1 MKQYKKYEDTPSRL
15 MSNDI
20 LSMIKAEHYEEAEE
34 YFNYLVEKKPYSKNG
49 TRLLEEIYWNLSNRR
64 GMLEHYDKW
73 CSSEPPH
80 HAAFILRGLYHKT
93 SAWYERGGGYAYT
106 VSDEGREL
114 FKKNLEL
121 AKDDLEKAY
130 SLNPDD
136 PNSASSMITVYMGL
150 RYEEDDMEKW
160 FQRAVTADPMAYDAY
175 SRKLLFLNPKWRGT
189 TEKHIQFAEYCYHN
203 APPKSIVYKI
213 MFDCLIGYSKK
224 AGNVK
229 RFFRKPQVRNTLND
243 IYKKVLKDYPNSTT
257 IRLDYAGI
265 QYKIGRIDDAI
276 RLLEE
281 VLKIEPDN
289 TSALFTR
296 ANIYL
301 NAGNFK
307 KAEPDYKK
315 VIESDPY
322 NTKVIS
328 KAHFWLGDIKRKQ
341 YRDFKKA
348 QEYYDKAIALYPKD
362 EDYYITRGFNRVM
375 MSHDF
380 KSALGDF
387 NKAIEI
393 NPRHIYANHYKAMCL
408 MELKRFDEAI
418 TNYQKT
424 LALIEKEVIKGD
436 AGELNQKEAESLK
449 RQINKRILRCQKNV
463 H

>member
-1 MKQYKKYEDTPSRL
+1 M
-15 MSNDI
+15 
-20 LSMIKAEHYEEAEE
+20 
-34 YFNYLVEKKPYSKNG
+34 
-49 TRLLEEIYWNLSNRR
+49 
-64 GMLEHYDKW
+64 
-73 CSSEPPH
+73 
-80 HAAFILRGLYHKT
+80 
-93 SAWYERGGGYAYT
+93 
-106 VSDEGREL
+106 
-114 FKKNLEL
+114 EL

-130 SLNPDD
+130 SLNPND
-136 PNSASSMITVYMGL
+136 PNSASSMIAVYMGL

-189 TEKHIQFAEYCYHN
+189 TEKHIQFAEYCYQN
-203 APPKSIVYKI
+203 SPRNSIVYKTL
-213 MFDCLIGYSKK
+213 FDCLSEYFKK
-224 AGNVK
+224 ATDLKKFYNKPYVK
-229 RFFRKPQVRNTLND
+229 NTFVD
-243 IYKKVLKDYPNSTT
+243 IYQKILKDYPNSTT

-265 QYKIGRIDDAI
+265 QYKIGQIDDAI

-296 ANIYL
+296 ANFYL

-348 QEYYDKAIALYPKD
+348 QEYYDKAIAMYPKD

-375 MSHDF
+375 MSHDL

-408 MELKRFDEAI
+408 KDLNQCEEAI
-418 TNYQKT
+418 VFYNKA
-424 LALIEKEVIKGD
+424 LKLIEKETQQGD
-436 AGELNQKEAESLK
+436 AGSIKKQAAEELIRKIKFDIK
-449 RQINKRILRCQKNV
+449 RCKSSITQEKS
-463 H
+463 